1 MGFFHLLCVFTAP
14 KIEGNFS
21 ITCLNKMVA
30 DVWINGILWA
40 GEHDT
45 QKITQQEC
53 EFSRLKLNSL
63 FSAF

>member
-1 MGFFHLLCVFTAP
+1 
-14 KIEGNFS
+14 
-21 ITCLNKMVA
+21 MVA

-45 QKITQQEC
+45 QKITQHQEC